1 MGCVICSIE
10 YIEPPGFTVPIFKAS
25 RVLLGMTFFSWQNIA
40 DKILCNEICMTKYPV
55 SSPVVR
61 IGNRESG

>member
-10 YIEPPGFTVPIFKAS
+10 YTQLPSFTISIFKAS
-25 RVLLGMTFFSWQNIA
+25 HVLLRMTVFSWQNIA